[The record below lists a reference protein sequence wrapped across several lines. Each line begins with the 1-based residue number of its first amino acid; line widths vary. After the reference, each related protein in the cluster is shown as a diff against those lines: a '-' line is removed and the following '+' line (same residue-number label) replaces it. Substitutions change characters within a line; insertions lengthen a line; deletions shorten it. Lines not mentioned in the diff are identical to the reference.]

1 MAKPPTSAS
10 KPPRSPDVRF
20 RPQIAAALAEGA
32 SSDDMILRLTLN
44 DASRLSRDRDI
55 PVADISFTGGVMRY
69 LGIRVEKGG
78 VPESV
83 LDRTAPAAVE

>member
-1 MAKPPTSAS
+1 MAKSPTPAP

-32 SSDDMILRLTLN
+32 IADDMILRLTLN

-69 LGIRVEKGG
+69 LGVRVEKGG
-78 VPESV
+78 VPEST
-83 LDRTAPAAVE
+83 LDLTSPAAG

>member
-1 MAKPPTSAS
+1 MAKPPPSAP
-10 KPPRSPDVRF
+10 KPPRSPDLRF

-32 SSDDMILRLTLN
+32 VVDDMTLRLTLN

-69 LGIRVEKGG
+69 LGVRVEKGG

-83 LDRTAPAAVE
+83 LDLSALAE